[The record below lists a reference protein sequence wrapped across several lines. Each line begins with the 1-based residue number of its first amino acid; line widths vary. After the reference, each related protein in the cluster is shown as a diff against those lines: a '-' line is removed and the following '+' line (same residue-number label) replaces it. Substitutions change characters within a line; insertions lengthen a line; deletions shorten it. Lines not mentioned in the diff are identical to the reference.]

1 MTKELKI
8 LRIKYDFTQEDV
20 ARKLGIDKTTY
31 CKKEKG
37 EIAFS
42 LKDIKKIKAL
52 YNLTTEKLAQIFLT
66 ES

>member
-8 LRIKYDFTQEDV
+8 LRVKHDFTQEDV
-20 ARKLGIDKTTY
+20 AKKLGISKATY

-42 LKDIKKIKAL
+42 LKDIKKIKSL
-52 YNLTTEKLAQIFLT
+52 YNLTAEKVAQIFLT
-66 ES
+66 

>member
-8 LRIKYDFTQEDV
+8 LRIKHDVTQEDV
-20 ARKLGIDKTTY
+20 AEKLSIDKSTY

-42 LKDIKKIKAL
+42 LKDIKILKEF
-52 YNLTTEKLAQIFLT
+52 YNLTSEEVVQIFLT
-66 ES
+66 